1 MHIRKHIKKQDFLP
15 LMEARTISI
24 VGLMAAVY
32 AVVTLLPGFPVI
44 GAPGSEIDLARS
56 LEPIYGIMMGTYFGP
71 LAAFLGAILGK
82 ILSGESGSL
91 LFTPLAL
98 ASTLSAALIY
108 KGRVGKIPGWTIS
121 GLILTV
127 MIAIWST
134 TQQAHNAPY
143 FALPH
148 VAAAAIAFGAGG
160 KLNKSLRSGKMEMAP
175 GVFLVS
181 FISTMTGNMLGN
193 LIFVAVYNPSPY
205 FFVPMLAITLPE
217 RLFISLASTIIGV
230 PLIVGVRRVAKLST

>member
-1 MHIRKHIKKQDFLP
+1 MD
-15 LMEARTISI
+15 ARSISI

-82 ILSGESGSL
+82 ILSGESASL
-91 LFTPLAL
+91 LFAPLAL
-98 ASTLSAALIY
+98 VSTLSSALIY
-108 KGRVGKIPGWTIS
+108 RDRIARIPGWATS

-127 MIAIWST
+127 MIVVWGF
-134 TQQAHNAPY
+134 TQQAQNAPF
-143 FALPH
+143 FAVPH
-148 VAAAAIAFGAGG
+148 IAAAAMAFGLGG
-160 KLNKSLRSGKMEMAP
+160 KLHKLLRSSKMELAL
-175 GVFLVS
+175 GLFLVS

-193 LIFVAVYNPSPY
+193 LIFVAVYSPSPY

-230 PLIVGVRRVAKLST
+230 PLIIAVRKLTKPGP

>member
-1 MHIRKHIKKQDFLP
+1 
-15 LMEARTISI
+15 
-24 VGLMAAVY
+24 MAAVY

-82 ILSGESGSL
+82 IISGESGSL

-98 ASTLSAALIY
+98 VSTLSAALIY
-108 KGRVGKIPGWTIS
+108 RGRIARVPGWAVS
-121 GLILTV
+121 GLILTA

-134 TQQAHNAPY
+134 TQQAQNAPY
-143 FALPH
+143 FAVPH
-148 VAAAAIAFGAGG
+148 IAAAAMAFGLGG
-160 KLNKSLRSGKMEMAP
+160 RLHKSLKSGRMGMAL
-175 GVFLVS
+175 GLFLVS

-193 LIFVAVYNPSPY
+193 LIFVAVYSPSPY

-217 RLFISLASTIIGV
+217 RLSISLASTAIGV
-230 PLIVGVRRVAKLST
+230 PLIMAVRKLAKPSP

>member
-1 MHIRKHIKKQDFLP
+1 
-15 LMEARTISI
+15 MEARTISI
-24 VGLMAAVY
+24 VGLMASVY

-56 LEPIYGIMMGTYFGP
+56 LEPLYGIIMGIYFGP
-71 LAAFLGAILGK
+71 AAAFIGAILGK

-91 LFTPLAL
+91 LFTPLTL
-98 ASTLSAALIY
+98 VSTLSAALIY
-108 KGRVGKIPGWTIS
+108 KGRVGKIPGWAIS
-121 GLILTV
+121 GAILTA
-127 MIAIWST
+127 MITIWST

-148 VAAAAIAFGAGG
+148 VAAAVMAFGLGG
-160 KLNKSLRSGKMEMAP
+160 ELNKSLRSGKMKMALA
-175 GVFLVS
+175 VFLVS

-217 RLFISLASTIIGV
+217 RLFISMASTIIGV
-230 PLIVGVRRVAKLST
+230 PLIVGVRKLAKLST